1 MKITACRSCGGQ
13 SIEVF
18 LALGETPLANAL
30 LREEDLAR
38 AEPRFPLDVAFCR
51 DCSLVQILETV
62 PPEVMFSEYLYLSSF
77 STTMVEHARALAE
90 RTIADE
96 RLGATSLVVEAAS
109 NDGYLLQWYSQRG
122 IRVLGVEPAKNI
134 AAVATEKGIETECA
148 FFGSTVATALAD
160 RGRRAD
166 VFHAHNVLAHVPEV
180 NDFVAALATL
190 LKPGGLG
197 IIEAPYVVDLVDHVE
212 FDTIY
217 HEHLSYFSLT
227 ALSALFER
235 HGLHITDVAHVPI
248 HGGSLQI
255 HVRHAGHGSALPA
268 VATLRANERARGVD
282 TFGFYADFARRVDR
296 LRTDLVSML
305 TSLKRQGRSLA
316 VYGASAKGSTL
327 LNAFGIGR
335 DVLDFAV
342 DRSSVKQGRFMPGVH
357 LPIVGPE
364 ILARERPDYL
374 LLLTWNFA
382 DEILAQQD
390 AYRQAGGKFIIP
402 VPEPRIV

>member
-1 MKITACRSCGGQ
+1 MKITACRSCGSQ

-18 LALGETPLANAL
+18 LALGDTPLANAL

-51 DCSLVQILETV
+51 GCSLVQILETV

-77 STTMVEHARALAE
+77 STTMVDHARALAE
-90 RTIADE
+90 RTIANE
-96 RLGATSLVVEAAS
+96 RLGAASLVVEAAS
-109 NDGYLLQWYSQRG
+109 NDGYLLQWYSRRG
-122 IRVLGVEPAKNI
+122 VRVLGVEPAKNI
-134 AAVATEKGIETECA
+134 AAVASEKGIETECA
-148 FFGSTVATALAD
+148 FFGSAVATALAD
-160 RGRRAD
+160 RGQRAD

-180 NDFVAALATL
+180 NDFVAGLAAI

-235 HGLHITDVAHVPI
+235 HGLHIADVAHVPI
-248 HGGSLQI
+248 HGGSLQV
-255 HVRHAGHGSALPA
+255 HVRHAGHGSASPA
-268 VATLRANERARGVD
+268 VAAMRANEGARGVD

-364 ILARERPDYL
+364 VLARERPDYL

>member
-1 MKITACRSCGGQ
+1 MKIDACRSCGGK
-13 SIEVF
+13 SLEVF

-30 LREEDLAR
+30 LRLEDLER
-38 AEPRFPLDVAFCR
+38 PEPTFPLDVAFCS

-90 RTIADE
+90 RTIASE
-96 RLGATSLVVEAAS
+96 RLGAGSLVVEAAS
-109 NDGYLLQWYSQRG
+109 NDGYLLQWYSGRG
-122 IRVLGVEPAKNI
+122 VGVLGVEPAKNI
-134 AAVATEKGIETECA
+134 ALIAREKGIDTECS
-148 FFGSTVATALAD
+148 FFGYAVAKALAD

-180 NDFVAALATL
+180 NDFVAGIGAI

-197 IIEAPYVVDLVDHVE
+197 IVEAPALVDLVDHAE

-227 ALSALFER
+227 ALCALFER
-235 HGLHITDVAHVPI
+235 HGLFIADVAHLPI

-255 HVRHAGHGSALPA
+255 HVRHAGHGSVSPA
-268 VATLRANERARGVD
+268 VEAMLAAERARGVD
-282 TFGFYADFARRVDR
+282 TFAFYADFARRVER
-296 LRTDLVSML
+296 LRTELVSML
-305 TSLKRQGRSLA
+305 ASLKSQGRSLA
-316 VYGASAKGSTL
+316 AYGASAKGSTL

-335 DVLDFAV
+335 DVLDYAV
-342 DRSSVKQGRFMPGVH
+342 DRSSVKQGHYMPGVH

-390 AYRQAGGKFIIP
+390 AYRRAGGKFIIP
-402 VPEPRIV
+402 VPVPRIV

>member
-1 MKITACRSCGGQ
+1 VKIGACRSCGRT
-13 SIEVF
+13 SLAIF

-30 LREEDLAR
+30 LRAEDLAR
-38 AEPRFPLDVAFCR
+38 PEPRFPLDVAFCA

-90 RTIADE
+90 RTIANE
-96 RLGATSLVVEAAS
+96 RLGAESLVVEAAS
-109 NDGYLLQWYSQRG
+109 NDGYLLQWYAQKG
-122 IRVLGVEPAKNI
+122 IGALGVEPAKNI
-134 AAVATEKGIETECA
+134 AAIAREKGIETECA
-148 FFGSTVATALAD
+148 FFGLAVARALAE
-160 RGRRAD
+160 RGRQAD
-166 VFHAHNVLAHVPEV
+166 VVHAHNVLAHVPEV
-180 NDFVAALATL
+180 NDFVAGLGAV

-235 HGLHITDVAHVPI
+235 HGLFIADVAHVPI
-248 HGGSLQI
+248 HGGTLQI
-255 HVRHAGHGSALPA
+255 NVRHAGHGAPSPA
-268 VATLRANERARGVD
+268 VAAMRASERTRGVD
-282 TFGFYADFARRVDR
+282 TFAFYADFGRRVDR
-296 LRTDLVSML
+296 LRMDLVSTL
-305 TSLKRQGRSLA
+305 TSIKGQGHSLA
-316 VYGASAKGSTL
+316 AYGASAKGSTL

-342 DRSSVKQGRFMPGVH
+342 DRSSVKQGRYMPGVH

-364 ILARERPDYL
+364 VLTREPPDYL

-390 AYRQAGGKFIIP
+390 AYRRAGGKFIIP